1 MSNRLTKHKNLYDK
15 LMIKDNAIPETRE
28 EAFDLALILT
38 LKGESYTGIVSDS
51 KWNSS
56 KHAQLLT
63 QIMDGDNIVPETRDE
78 AVKLAI
84 IRNHHDNVGGGS
96 VNLSNYYKKSQTYSN
111 TEINALLNNYYKK
124 TETYSEAQILAALSD
139 KATKSYVNEMF
150 AKMDGLTRKI
160 VTSVPTPDESDEK
173 TIYMLKV
180 TDEDGNDIYEM
191 YMKIEGEVVLI
202 GNTKIDLSG
211 YTKISETEKKSYDNA
226 ASLAHKHGNL
236 DILNMLSQDIHG
248 NLIFNG
254 STISG
259 SSGSAGNV
267 DISQNTFENVA
278 ANDIKY
284 ININGGSLGDK
295 FIGQAYKFIPGESNI
310 VETLKSFNNDDASNF
325 NFNDEI
331 VEFTNNGMGIK
342 DTYKLKRT
350 KYNDELYITE
360 AFNKDDFVDINTI
373 NI

>member
-56 KHAQLLT
+56 KHAQLLK
-63 QIMDGDNIVPETRDE
+63 QIMDGENVVPETRDE

-84 IRNHHDNVGGGS
+84 IRNHHNSVGGGT

-202 GNTKIDLSG
+202 GNTKIDLSE

-226 ASLAHKHGNL
+226 ASLAHKHSNL
-236 DILNMLSQDIHG
+236 DILNMFSQDIHG

-254 STISG
+254 NTISG
-259 SSGSAGNV
+259 SSGSV
-267 DISQNTFENVA
+267 SDVSISQSSFVNVS

-284 ININGGSLGDK
+284 PNISGGPLDDK
-295 FIGQAYKFIPGESNI
+295 FIAQAYKFIPGENNI
-310 VETLKSFNNDDASNF
+310 VETLKKFDNTESDNF
-325 NFNDEI
+325 NYNDEN
-331 VEFTNNGMGIK
+331 VAFTDEGMGIK
-342 DTYKLKRT
+342 DIYELSVS
-350 KYNDELYITE
+350 KYNDKLYITE
-360 AFNKDDFVDINTI
+360 AFNKNDFVEINFI
-373 NI
+373 D